1 MENRTFATPGSGT
14 PAGAAVSVAVPDQ
27 GAAAGRARGRGAGK
41 AGGRGKGAGAGGGAG
56 GEDQRAAP
64 HTPGRTLRARRR
76 RPAVLA
82 MAVALIA
89 AGGLGGAVLYNSTGQ
104 RVAVL
109 ALARDVPW
117 GQVITDDDLVV
128 ARIAGDPALR
138 PVSAVDRRT
147 AVGMRAA
154 TDLKR
159 GAMLTPTDLA
169 QNLAVQPG
177 QIVVGVSAKRTQ
189 LPASR
194 LQPGLQIVVVF
205 TPDNSKADS
214 MPATV
219 ITVGRVDTDGS
230 QVIDVAVGAADGP
243 RLAQWVAGGRIQVLL
258 APRAAS
264 AGGATAGTGG
274 TTGTGGT
281 AAPTAPPSGA
291 ATGAPSGA
299 ATAPVPPAGA
309 GGA

>member
-14 PAGAAVSVAVPDQ
+14 PAGAAVSVAPPEQQEQ
-27 GAAAGRARGRGAGK
+27 GRGRG
-41 AGGRGKGAGAGGGAG
+41 
-56 GEDQRAAP
+56 RAVP
-64 HTPGRTLRARRR
+64 HAPGRTMRARRR

-89 AGGLGGAVLYNSTGQ
+89 AGGLGGAVLYDSTGQ

-117 GQVITDDDLVV
+117 GQVITEDDLVV

-138 PVSAVDRRT
+138 PVSAQDRAK

-159 GAMLTPTDLA
+159 GSMLISSDLA
-169 QNLAVQPG
+169 QGLSVQPG

-194 LQPGLQIVVVF
+194 LQPGVQIVVVN
-205 TPDNSKADS
+205 TPDTGRADS
-214 MPATV
+214 LPATV

-243 RLAQWVAGGRIQVLL
+243 RLAQWVASGRIQVLL
-258 APRAAS
+258 APRAAP
-264 AGGATAGTGG
+264 GGAGAGSPASPS
-274 TTGTGGT
+274 
-281 AAPTAPPSGA
+281 AAPT
-291 ATGAPSGA
+291 GA
-299 ATAPVPPAGA
+299 ATAPATPAGTGA
-309 GGA
+309 PAGTGGA

>member
-14 PAGAAVSVAVPDQ
+14 SAGAAASVALPEQPEQ
-27 GAAAGRARGRGAGK
+27 GGPGKGRGRAV
-41 AGGRGKGAGAGGGAG
+41 
-56 GEDQRAAP
+56 P
-64 HTPGRTLRARRR
+64 HAPGRTMRARRR

-117 GQVITDDDLVV
+117 GQVITEDDLVI
-128 ARIAGDPALR
+128 ARIAGDPALH
-138 PVSAVDRRT
+138 PVSAQDRAR

-159 GAMLTPTDLA
+159 GAMLTGSDLA
-169 QNLAVQPG
+169 QGLSVQPG
-177 QIVVGVSAKRTQ
+177 QIVVGVSAKRSQ

-194 LQPGLQIVVVF
+194 LQPGVQLVIVF
-205 TPDNSKADS
+205 TPDNGRADS
-214 MPATV
+214 LPATV

-230 QVIDVAVGAADGP
+230 QVIDVAVGTADGP
-243 RLAQWVAGGRIQVLL
+243 RLAQWVASGRIQVLL
-258 APRAAS
+258 APR
-264 AGGATAGTGG
+264 GGATGG
-274 TTGTGGT
+274 
-281 AAPTAPPSGA
+281 PGA
-291 ATGAPSGA
+291 
-299 ATAPVPPAGA
+299 
-309 GGA
+309 

>member
-1 MENRTFATPGSGT
+1 M
-14 PAGAAVSVAVPDQ
+14 SVALPEQQEQ
-27 GAAAGRARGRGAGK
+27 GG
-41 AGGRGKGAGAGGGAG
+41 GGRG
-56 GEDQRAAP
+56 RAVP
-64 HTPGRTLRARRR
+64 HAPGRTLRARRR

-89 AGGLGGAVLYNSTGQ
+89 AGGLGGAALYNSTGQ

-138 PVSAVDRRT
+138 PVSAQDRAR
-147 AVGMRAA
+147 AVGLRAA
-154 TDLKR
+154 TDLKH
-159 GAMLTPTDLA
+159 GAMLTAADLA
-169 QNLAVQPG
+169 QGLSVQPG

-194 LQPGLQIVVVF
+194 LQAGVQIVVVD
-205 TPDNSKADS
+205 TPDNGRPDS
-214 MPATV
+214 LAATV

-258 APRAAS
+258 APRAAAATGTGTTGAAPTPAPGGTAPTGATPS
-264 AGGATAGTGG
+264 GGAAASSAP
-274 TTGTGGT
+274 TGTGG
-281 AAPTAPPSGA
+281 A
-291 ATGAPSGA
+291 
-299 ATAPVPPAGA
+299 
-309 GGA
+309 

>member
-14 PAGAAVSVAVPDQ
+14 SAGAAASVALPEQQEQ
-27 GAAAGRARGRGAGK
+27 GGAGKGRGA
-41 AGGRGKGAGAGGGAG
+41 
-56 GEDQRAAP
+56 P
-64 HTPGRTLRARRR
+64 HAPGRTMRARRR

-109 ALARDVPW
+109 ALSRDVPW
-117 GQVITDDDLVV
+117 GQVITEDDLVV
-128 ARIAGDPALR
+128 ARIAGDPALH
-138 PVSAVDRRT
+138 PVSAQDRAK

-159 GAMLTPTDLA
+159 GAMLTGTDLA
-169 QNLAVQPG
+169 QGLSVQPG
-177 QIVVGVSAKRTQ
+177 QIVVGVSAKRSQ

-194 LQPGLQIVVVF
+194 LQPGVQIVVVF
-205 TPDNSKADS
+205 TPDNGRADS
-214 MPATV
+214 LPATV

-230 QVIDVAVGAADGP
+230 QVIDVAVGTADGP
-243 RLAQWVAGGRIQVLL
+243 RLAQWVASGRIQVLL
-258 APRAAS
+258 APRGAA
-264 AGGATAGTGG
+264 AGGP
-274 TTGTGGT
+274 GGT
-281 AAPTAPPSGA
+281 APSQAPS
-291 ATGAPSGA
+291 GAPSGA
-299 ATAPVPPAGA
+299 TPGATASGAAAPGTPTPGAPAPT

>member
-14 PAGAAVSVAVPDQ
+14 SAGAAASVALPEQPEQ
-27 GAAAGRARGRGAGK
+27 GGPGKGRGRAV
-41 AGGRGKGAGAGGGAG
+41 
-56 GEDQRAAP
+56 P
-64 HTPGRTLRARRR
+64 HAPGRTMRARRR

-117 GQVITDDDLVV
+117 GQVITEDDLVI
-128 ARIAGDPALR
+128 ARIAGDPALH
-138 PVSAVDRRT
+138 PVSAQDRAR

-159 GAMLTPTDLA
+159 GAMLTGSDLA
-169 QNLAVQPG
+169 QGLSVQPG
-177 QIVVGVSAKRTQ
+177 QIVVGVSAKRSQ

-194 LQPGLQIVVVF
+194 LQPGVQLVIVF
-205 TPDNSKADS
+205 TPDNGRADS
-214 MPATV
+214 LPATV

-230 QVIDVAVGAADGP
+230 QVIDVAVGTADGP
-243 RLAQWVAGGRIQVLL
+243 RLAQWVASGRIQVLL
-258 APRAAS
+258 APR
-264 AGGATAGTGG
+264 GGATGG
-274 TTGTGGT
+274 PG
-281 AAPTAPPSGA
+281 AAPAP
-291 ATGAPSGA
+291 APSGA
-299 ATAPVPPAGA
+299 PSAAAGA
-309 GGA
+309 PGTPGAATPGGGTPGAPAPTGGA

>member
-14 PAGAAVSVAVPDQ
+14 PAGAAVSVALPEQ
-27 GAAAGRARGRGAGK
+27 QEP
-41 AGGRGKGAGAGGGAG
+41 GAGGGG
-56 GEDQRAAP
+56 RGRGRAVP
-64 HTPGRTLRARRR
+64 HAPGRTMRARRR

-89 AGGLGGAVLYNSTGQ
+89 AGGLGGAALYNSTGQ

-128 ARIAGDPALR
+128 ARIAGDPALH
-138 PVSAVDRRT
+138 PVSAQDRSK

-159 GAMLTPTDLA
+159 GSMLTGSDLA
-169 QNLAVQPG
+169 QGQTVQPG

-194 LQPGLQIVVVF
+194 LQPGVQIVVVN
-205 TPDNSKADS
+205 TPDNGRPDS
-214 MPATV
+214 LAATV

-230 QVIDVAVGAADGP
+230 QVIDVAVGSADGP

-258 APRAAS
+258 APRGSAAGGSGPAGSGAPASPSAAPSAAS
-264 AGGATAGTGG
+264 TGTAPSGGAGAPAAPAGTGG
-274 TTGTGGT
+274 
-281 AAPTAPPSGA
+281 A
-291 ATGAPSGA
+291 
-299 ATAPVPPAGA
+299 
-309 GGA
+309 

>member
-14 PAGAAVSVAVPDQ
+14 PAGAAVSVALPEQQEQ
-27 GAAAGRARGRGAGK
+27 GGG
-41 AGGRGKGAGAGGGAG
+41 GGRG
-56 GEDQRAAP
+56 RAVP
-64 HTPGRTLRARRR
+64 HAPGRTMRARRR

-89 AGGLGGAVLYNSTGQ
+89 TGGLGGAALYNSTGQ

-128 ARIAGDPALR
+128 ARIAGDPALH
-138 PVSAVDRRT
+138 PVSAQDRSK

-159 GAMLTPTDLA
+159 GSMLTGSDLA
-169 QNLAVQPG
+169 QGLTVQPG

-194 LQPGLQIVVVF
+194 LQPGVQIVVVN
-205 TPDNSKADS
+205 TPDNGRPDS
-214 MPATV
+214 LAATV

-230 QVIDVAVGAADGP
+230 QVIDVAIGSADGP

-258 APRAAS
+258 APRGAA
-264 AGGATAGTGG
+264 AGGSGPSGSGTPASPTAAPSVVAPSGATPSGGAGAPTAPAGTGG
-274 TTGTGGT
+274 
-281 AAPTAPPSGA
+281 A
-291 ATGAPSGA
+291 
-299 ATAPVPPAGA
+299 
-309 GGA
+309 

>member
-14 PAGAAVSVAVPDQ
+14 PAGAAVSVALPEQQEQ
-27 GAAAGRARGRGAGK
+27 GGG
-41 AGGRGKGAGAGGGAG
+41 GGRG
-56 GEDQRAAP
+56 RAVP
-64 HTPGRTLRARRR
+64 HAPGRTMRARRR

-89 AGGLGGAVLYNSTGQ
+89 AGGLGGAALYNSTGQ

-117 GQVITDDDLVV
+117 GQVITEDDLVV

-138 PVSAVDRRT
+138 PVSAQDRSK

-159 GAMLTPTDLA
+159 GSMLTGSDLA
-169 QNLAVQPG
+169 QGLTVQPG

-194 LQPGLQIVVVF
+194 LQPGVQIVVVN
-205 TPDNSKADS
+205 TPDNGRPDS
-214 MPATV
+214 LAATV

-230 QVIDVAVGAADGP
+230 QVIDVAVGTADGP

-258 APRAAS
+258 APRGAA
-264 AGGATAGTGG
+264 AGGSGPSGAGTPASPSAAPTGATPSGGAGAPTAPAGTGG
-274 TTGTGGT
+274 
-281 AAPTAPPSGA
+281 A
-291 ATGAPSGA
+291 
-299 ATAPVPPAGA
+299 
-309 GGA
+309 

>member
-1 MENRTFATPGSGT
+1 M
-14 PAGAAVSVAVPDQ
+14 AVPDQ
-27 GAAAGRARGRGAGK
+27 QDRSQGR
-41 AGGRGKGAGAGGGAG
+41 GGRG
-56 GEDQRAAP
+56 RAAP
-64 HTPGRTLRARRR
+64 HAPGRTMRARRR
-76 RPAVLA
+76 RPAMLA

-117 GQVITDDDLVV
+117 GQVITEDDLVV

-138 PVSAVDRRT
+138 PVSAQDKAK

-159 GAMLTPTDLA
+159 GAMLTGSDLA
-169 QNLAVQPG
+169 QGLSVQPG
-177 QIVVGVSAKRTQ
+177 QIVAGVSAKRSQ

-194 LQPGLQIVVVF
+194 LQPGQQIVVVN
-205 TPDNSKADS
+205 TPDNGRADS
-214 MPATV
+214 LAATV

-243 RLAQWVAGGRIQVLL
+243 RLA
-258 APRAAS
+258 
-264 AGGATAGTGG
+264 
-274 TTGTGGT
+274 
-281 AAPTAPPSGA
+281 
-291 ATGAPSGA
+291 
-299 ATAPVPPAGA
+299 
-309 GGA
+309 

>member
-14 PAGAAVSVAVPDQ
+14 SAGAASSVAIPEQ
-27 GAAAGRARGRGAGK
+27 QEQAGPGKGRG
-41 AGGRGKGAGAGGGAG
+41 
-56 GEDQRAAP
+56 RAAP
-64 HTPGRTLRARRR
+64 HAPGRTMGARRR

-117 GQVITDDDLVV
+117 GQVITEDDLVV

-138 PVSAVDRRT
+138 PVSAQDRAK

-159 GAMLTPTDLA
+159 GAMLTGSDLA
-169 QNLAVQPG
+169 QGLSVQPG

-194 LQPGLQIVVVF
+194 LQPGVQLVVVF
-205 TPDNSKADS
+205 TPDNGRADS
-214 MPATV
+214 LSATV

-243 RLAQWVAGGRIQVLL
+243 RLAQWVASGRIQVLL
-258 APRAAS
+258 APRGAA
-264 AGGATAGTGG
+264 AGGA
-274 TTGTGGT
+274 
-281 AAPTAPPSGA
+281 AAPAPAPGGAPSAGATTPGGAAPGATAPGA
-291 ATGAPSGA
+291 ATPGAAAPGAPA
-299 ATAPVPPAGA
+299 AT

>member
-27 GAAAGRARGRGAGK
+27 GQGPGEAP
-41 AGGRGKGAGAGGGAG
+41 GGGAG
-56 GEDQRAAP
+56 KGKGRAAP
-64 HTPGRTLRARRR
+64 HVPGRTLRARRR

-109 ALARDVPW
+109 ALARDIPW

-138 PVSAVDRRT
+138 PLSATERDK

-159 GAMLTPTDLA
+159 GAMLTRGDVA
-169 QNLAVQPG
+169 QTLAVQPG
-177 QIVVGVSAKRTQ
+177 QIVVGVSAKRSQ

-194 LQPGLQIVVVF
+194 PSRGCRSSWS
-205 TPDNSKADS
+205 TPR
-214 MPATV
+214 T
-219 ITVGRVDTDGS
+219 T
-230 QVIDVAVGAADGP
+230 P
-243 RLAQWVAGGRIQVLL
+243 RPTRC
-258 APRAAS
+258 PRRSSRS
-264 AGGATAGTGG
+264 AGWTP
-274 TTGTGGT
+274 T
-281 AAPTAPPSGA
+281 AAR
-291 ATGAPSGA
+291 
-299 ATAPVPPAGA
+299 
-309 GGA
+309 

>member
-14 PAGAAVSVAVPDQ
+14 AAGAGASVAVPEQQDQ
-27 GAAAGRARGRGAGK
+27 SGGPGRGRGR
-41 AGGRGKGAGAGGGAG
+41 GRAV
-56 GEDQRAAP
+56 P
-64 HTPGRTLRARRR
+64 HAPGRTMGARRR

-117 GQVITDDDLVV
+117 GQVITEDDLVV
-128 ARIAGDPALR
+128 ARIAGDPALH
-138 PVSAVDRRT
+138 PVSAQDRAK

-159 GAMLTPTDLA
+159 GAMLTGGDLA
-169 QNLAVQPG
+169 QGLTVQPG
-177 QIVVGVSAKRTQ
+177 QIVVGVSAKRSQ

-194 LQPGLQIVVVF
+194 LQPGVQLVVVY
-205 TPDNSKADS
+205 TPDNGRADS
-214 MPATV
+214 LPATV

-230 QVIDVAVGAADGP
+230 QVIDVAVGTADGP
-243 RLAQWVAGGRIQVLL
+243 RLAQWVASGRIQVLL
-258 APRAAS
+258 APRGAS
-264 AGGATAGTGG
+264 AG
-274 TTGTGGT
+274 GTGGT
-281 AAPTAPPSGA
+281 APSP
-291 ATGAPSGA
+291 GAPSPGA
-299 ATAPVPPAGA
+299 PSAAAPSAGA
-309 GGA
+309 SSAGAPPTGASGASGAPSATGGA

>member
-14 PAGAAVSVAVPDQ
+14 SAGAAASVPLPEQ
-27 GAAAGRARGRGAGK
+27 PEQ
-41 AGGRGKGAGAGGGAG
+41 GGRGKGRG
-56 GEDQRAAP
+56 RAVP
-64 HTPGRTLRARRR
+64 HAPGRTMRARRR

-117 GQVITDDDLVV
+117 GQVITEDDLVV
-128 ARIAGDPALR
+128 ARIAGDPALH
-138 PVSAVDRRT
+138 PVSAQDRAK

-159 GAMLTPTDLA
+159 GAMLTGSDLA
-169 QNLAVQPG
+169 QGLSLQPG
-177 QIVVGVSAKRTQ
+177 QIVVGVSAKRSQ

-194 LQPGLQIVVVF
+194 LQPGVQLVIVF
-205 TPDNSKADS
+205 TPDNGRADS
-214 MPATV
+214 LPATV

-230 QVIDVAVGAADGP
+230 QVIDVAVGTADGP
-243 RLAQWVAGGRIQVLL
+243 RLAQWVASGRIQVLL
-258 APRAAS
+258 APRGAAAGAPAAGAAPAPAAS
-264 AGGATAGTGG
+264 GAPSAAAGTPGAPAPG
-274 TTGTGGT
+274 TP
-281 AAPTAPPSGA
+281 APGA
-291 ATGAPSGA
+291 ATPGA
-299 ATAPVPPAGA
+299 ATS
-309 GGA
+309 GGASPGAPAATGGA

>member
-1 MENRTFATPGSGT
+1 MENRTFATPGTGT
-14 PAGAAVSVAVPDQ
+14 PAGAAVSVAVPEQ
-27 GAAAGRARGRGAGK
+27 GAGQSQGRGPGRRGKGGGK
-41 AGGRGKGAGAGGGAG
+41 AGAKAAGAGEGG
-56 GEDQRAAP
+56 AAP
-64 HTPGRTLRARRR
+64 HTPGRNLRARRR

-117 GQVITDDDLVV
+117 GQVITEDDLVV
-128 ARIAGDPALR
+128 ARIATDPALR
-138 PVSAVDRRT
+138 PVSAKDRAG

-159 GAMLTPTDLA
+159 GAMLTRTDLA
-169 QNLAVQPG
+169 QTLTVQPG
-177 QIVVGVSAKRTQ
+177 QIMVGVSAKRTQ
-189 LPASR
+189 LPATR
-194 LQPGLQIVVVF
+194 LAPGLQIVVVY
-205 TPDNSKADS
+205 TPDNAKAES
-214 MPATV
+214 MAATV

-243 RLAQWVAGGRIQVLL
+243 RLAGWVASARIQVLL
-258 APRAAS
+258 APRAA
-264 AGGATAGTGG
+264 GA
-274 TTGTGGT
+274 
-281 AAPTAPPSGA
+281 AAPTAGPSGTPSAVPSGA

-299 ATAPVPPAGA
+299 ATGTAAPSGAAPGA

>member
-1 MENRTFATPGSGT
+1 M
-14 PAGAAVSVAVPDQ
+14 SVAVPDQ
-27 GAAAGRARGRGAGK
+27 GQGPGEAPGSGAGK
-41 AGGRGKGAGAGGGAG
+41 GKG
-56 GEDQRAAP
+56 RAAP
-64 HTPGRTLRARRR
+64 HVPGRTLRARRR

-109 ALARDVPW
+109 ALARDIPW

-138 PVSAVDRRT
+138 PLSATERDK

-159 GAMLTPTDLA
+159 GAMLTRGDVA
-169 QNLAVQPG
+169 QTLAVQPG
-177 QIVVGVSAKRTQ
+177 QIVVGVSAKHSQ
-189 LPASR
+189 LPATR
-194 LQPGLQIVVVF
+194 LQPGLQIVVVY
-205 TPDNSKADS
+205 TPDNTKADS

-258 APRAAS
+258 APRAAA
-264 AGGATAGTGG
+264 AGGATGTAGAGTGG
-274 TTGTGGT
+274 S
-281 AAPTAPPSGA
+281 AAPTAP
-291 ATGAPSGA
+291 ATGTASGA
-299 ATAPVPPAGA
+299 ATAPAPPTGA

>member
-14 PAGAAVSVAVPDQ
+14 PAGAAVSVAPPEQQEQ
-27 GAAAGRARGRGAGK
+27 GRGRG
-41 AGGRGKGAGAGGGAG
+41 
-56 GEDQRAAP
+56 RAAP
-64 HTPGRTLRARRR
+64 HAPGRTMRARRR

-89 AGGLGGAVLYNSTGQ
+89 AGGLGGAVLYDSTGQ

-117 GQVITDDDLVV
+117 GQVITEDDLVV

-138 PVSAVDRRT
+138 PVSAQDRAK

-159 GAMLTPTDLA
+159 GSMLTGSDLA
-169 QNLAVQPG
+169 QGLSVQPG

-194 LQPGLQIVVVF
+194 LQPGVQIVVVD
-205 TPDNSKADS
+205 TPENGRADS
-214 MPATV
+214 LPATV

-243 RLAQWVAGGRIQVLL
+243 RLAQWVASGRIQVLL
-258 APRAAS
+258 APRAAP
-264 AGGATAGTGG
+264 GGAGAGSPASPSAAPTGTATTPATPAGTGAPAGTGG
-274 TTGTGGT
+274 
-281 AAPTAPPSGA
+281 A
-291 ATGAPSGA
+291 
-299 ATAPVPPAGA
+299 
-309 GGA
+309 

>member
-1 MENRTFATPGSGT
+1 M
-14 PAGAAVSVAVPDQ
+14 SVALPEQQEQ
-27 GAAAGRARGRGAGK
+27 GGGGRGRG
-41 AGGRGKGAGAGGGAG
+41 
-56 GEDQRAAP
+56 RAVPHAP
-64 HTPGRTLRARRR
+64 ARTLRARRR

-128 ARIAGDPALR
+128 ARIASDPALR
-138 PVSAVDRRT
+138 PVSAQARDK
-147 AVGMRAA
+147 AVGMRAS

-159 GAMLTPTDLA
+159 GAMLTGSDLA
-169 QNLAVQPG
+169 QGLTVQPG

-194 LQPGLQIVVVF
+194 LQPGVQIVVVN
-205 TPDNSKADS
+205 TPDNGRPDS
-214 MPATV
+214 LAATV
-219 ITVGRVDTDGS
+219 ITVGQVDTDGS
-230 QVIDVAVGAADGP
+230 QVVDVAVGSADGP

-258 APRAAS
+258 APRATGVTPAPAAPSTAPSTVPSS
-264 AGGATAGTGG
+264 APSGAAAAGATPPGGAAVPSGTAGTGG
-274 TTGTGGT
+274 
-281 AAPTAPPSGA
+281 A
-291 ATGAPSGA
+291 
-299 ATAPVPPAGA
+299 
-309 GGA
+309 

>member
-14 PAGAAVSVAVPDQ
+14 SAGAAASVALPEQPEQ
-27 GAAAGRARGRGAGK
+27 GGGQGRGRAV
-41 AGGRGKGAGAGGGAG
+41 
-56 GEDQRAAP
+56 P
-64 HTPGRTLRARRR
+64 HAPGRTMRARRR

-117 GQVITDDDLVV
+117 GQVITEDDLVV
-128 ARIAGDPALR
+128 ARIAGDPALH
-138 PVSAVDRRT
+138 PVSAQDRAR

-159 GAMLTPTDLA
+159 GAMLTGSDLA
-169 QNLAVQPG
+169 QGLSVQPG
-177 QIVVGVSAKRTQ
+177 QIVVGVSAKRSQ

-194 LQPGLQIVVVF
+194 LQPGVQLVIVF
-205 TPDNSKADS
+205 TPDNGRADS
-214 MPATV
+214 LPATV

-230 QVIDVAVGAADGP
+230 QVVDVAVGTADGP
-243 RLAQWVAGGRIQVLL
+243 RLAQWVASGRIQVLL
-258 APRAAS
+258 APRGGA
-264 AGGATAGTGG
+264 AGGA
-274 TTGTGGT
+274 
-281 AAPTAPPSGA
+281 APAP
-291 ATGAPSGA
+291 APSGA
-299 ATAPVPPAGA
+299 PSAAPAPGAGTPGAATPGGAAPGTPPAT

>member
-1 MENRTFATPGSGT
+1 M
-14 PAGAAVSVAVPDQ
+14 PDQ
-27 GAAAGRARGRGAGK
+27 QDQNQGR
-41 AGGRGKGAGAGGGAG
+41 GGRG
-56 GEDQRAAP
+56 RAAP
-64 HTPGRTLRARRR
+64 HAPGRTMRARRR
-76 RPAVLA
+76 RPAMLA

-117 GQVITDDDLVV
+117 GQVITEDDLVV

-138 PVSAVDRRT
+138 PLSAQDRGR

-159 GAMLTPTDLA
+159 GAMLTGSDLA
-169 QNLAVQPG
+169 QGLSVQPG

-194 LQPGLQIVVVF
+194 LQPGQQIVVVN
-205 TPDNSKADS
+205 TPDNGRPDS
-214 MPATV
+214 LAATV

-230 QVIDVAVGAADGP
+230 QVIDVAVGTADGP

-258 APRAAS
+258 APRAGS
-264 AGGATAGTGG
+264 AGGAAAPAPSATPASPGSPASPAATPGGAPASGGASGTPAPPAGTGG
-274 TTGTGGT
+274 
-281 AAPTAPPSGA
+281 A
-291 ATGAPSGA
+291 
-299 ATAPVPPAGA
+299 
-309 GGA
+309 